1 MMVELRL
8 TGRLYREIVD
18 DLCRPHPFAAERVGF
33 ALARTGSLLAGDK
46 LVLLTKYHPI
56 PDSEYLDDRK
66 VGARIG
72 SESITWA
79 MQAAYFGRQDQEGIF
94 HIHLHPH
101 SGITRMSMVDK
112 RDTPELIKS
121 FQNVSP
127 LAAHGA
133 IIFSHNHG
141 GAWVREPG
149 SRELKAAARLRVV
162 GQPIGFF
169 EGEG

>member
-1 MMVELRL
+1 MVELRA
-8 TGRLYREIVD
+8 TGRLYREIID
-18 DLCRPHPFAAERVGF
+18 DLRRPHPFAGERVGF
-33 ALARTGSLLAGDK
+33 ALGKTGSLLDGDK
-46 LVLLTKYHPI
+46 LVLLTKYHSI
-56 PDSEYLDDRK
+56 PDEEYVDDRK

-79 MQAAYFGRQDQEGIF
+79 MQAAYFGRQEREGIF
-94 HIHLHPH
+94 HVHLHPH
-101 SGITRMSMVDK
+101 SGVTRMSTVDK

-121 FQNVSP
+121 FHNVSP

-133 IIFSHNHG
+133 IIFSDDHG
-141 GAWVREPG
+141 AAWVRESG
-149 SRELKAAARLRVV
+149 SRELKTTARLRVG